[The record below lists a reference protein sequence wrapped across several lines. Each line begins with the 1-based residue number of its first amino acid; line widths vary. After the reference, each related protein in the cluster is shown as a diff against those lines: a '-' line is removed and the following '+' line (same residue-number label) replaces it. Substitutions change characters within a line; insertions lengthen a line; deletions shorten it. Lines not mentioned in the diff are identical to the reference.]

1 MLKLVQTSK
10 SGANALRGLS
20 HVRGIKFLAK
30 DYAPT
35 KGFSQYSEELET
47 HLADAIGK
55 LPASAKLFQKSDGTP
70 RSPEDSELQTAAAI
84 AALTTQQRASL
95 WDKFKMSPEQSVQ
108 YQENS
113 ARLEP
118 YFLQG
123 RRILDKIPV
132 EDPHTGVV
140 TWQVIREGQKDSW
153 ENIMYYFY
161 LPGLLAMGGLYFF
174 LDRGSLSEW
183 ALEELRLRAQEQ
195 HGDTLEDVQDPV
207 ERKKRDDLVV
217 ERIIS
222 GEYDRLA
229 GLRKKSTELPSSLL

>member
-1 MLKLVQTSK
+1 MLKLVQKSK
-10 SGANALRGLS
+10 PTVARLRPVCSVRGL
-20 HVRGIKFLAK
+20 KFLAT
-30 DYAPT
+30 DYPPT
-35 KGFSQYSEELET
+35 KGFSKYSEDLET
-47 HLADAIGK
+47 RLAQAISD

-70 RSPEDSELQTAAAI
+70 RNPMDSELQTAAAI
-84 AALTTQQRASL
+84 AALTSQQRATL
-95 WDKFKMSPEQSVQ
+95 FDKFKMTSEQATQ

-132 EDPHTGVV
+132 EDAATGEV
-140 TWQVIREGQKDSW
+140 TWQIIREGQKESW
-153 ENIMYYFY
+153 ENIIYYFY
-161 LPGLLAMGGLYFF
+161 VPGLLAMGGLYFF
-174 LDRGSLSEW
+174 LDKGSLSDW

-195 HGDTLEDVQDPV
+195 HGDALEEVSDPA
-207 ERKKRDDLVV
+207 ERKKRDDLIV

-229 GLRKKSTELPSSLL
+229 GLRKNSTELPTSLL